1 MNQLWLLTKKNFK
14 LLIRAKSSALVLFFA
29 PLLIIL
35 ILGLSYNSSA
45 KFGLNIGIYS
55 PEFTEDVNSLASFLQ
70 EKEFKIIK
78 YDSSIEE
85 CVEDIKLGFVHTCIS
100 VPSSLRVEENSAKEI
115 TYYLDP
121 SKINLVYMIQE
132 TLENKFNLKSR
143 EISQE
148 LTNSIITKITE
159 AKTKVDEKSSEL
171 NAVKEKNVFISSSTD
186 SVMSNLASID
196 LTPPTATYDP
206 SVVAAFKENI
216 SSGIKNS
223 LSKIDEAKDAVT
235 EANISSGKTAIV
247 TALNQADAALQNTY
261 NAINGSGTGSLEQVT
276 AMISLLE
283 QDLSSTKSKLTA
295 ASTSITDANSQL
307 SSTKSSIGES
317 ISSLERIQSGLQ
329 EIKAGLESQKVTEAG
344 VISAPLVTKIEKIDT
359 GDSYLNFI
367 FPALLVLVV
376 MFSSLLLGT
385 TLVMMEKNSPAFFR
399 NYFLPVKKWVFVLSI
414 YLTNSIITLIQV
426 VIILSVSLFF
436 LKLNPLL
443 MLPVALILII
453 SSSIFTFLGM
463 GIGYLFKSEETGTL
477 ASISLGSLLLF
488 ISGVILPLE
497 SVSPLLRK
505 ITFFNPYVISEK
517 IVREMFFFNTSFKFL
532 WVDILTL
539 IGYALVLFMG
549 ILVLELLLQKHLID
563 HFIKTH
569 RKDKAAKIKV

>member
-14 LLIRAKSSALVLFFA
+14 LLVRAKSSALILFFA

-35 ILGLSYNSSA
+35 ILGLSYNNSA

-55 PEFTEDVNSLASFLQ
+55 PQFTEDVNSLASSLQ
-70 EKEFKIIK
+70 EKEFKIVK
-78 YDSSIEE
+78 YDSSIND
-85 CVEDIKLGFVHTCIS
+85 CIEDIKLGFIHACVA

-121 SKINLVYMIQE
+121 SKINLVYMVQE
-132 TLENKFNLKSR
+132 TLENKFALKSR

-159 AKTKVDEKSSEL
+159 AKTKVGEKSSEL
-171 NAVKEKNVFISSSTD
+171 SAVKEKNALISSSTD
-186 SVMSNLASID
+186 SIMSSLASLD
-196 LTPPTATYDP
+196 LTPPSATYDP
-206 SVVAAFKENI
+206 SVIAAFRENV

-223 LSKIDEAKDAVT
+223 ISKIDEAKEAVA
-235 EANISSGKTAIV
+235 EANISNGKTAIV
-247 TALNQADAALQNTY
+247 TALSQADAALQNTF
-261 NAINGSGTGSLEQVT
+261 NTINGSGAGSLEEVT
-276 AMISLLE
+276 AMITLLE
-283 QDLSSTKSKLTA
+283 QELSASKSKLTS
-295 ASTSITDANSQL
+295 ASTSINDANAQL
-307 SSTKSSIGES
+307 SSTKSALGES
-317 ISSLERIQSGLQ
+317 ISSLERIQNGLL
-329 EIKAGLESQKVTEAG
+329 EVKAGLEAQKVTEAG
-344 VISAPLVTKIEKIDT
+344 VISAPLVTKIEKVGT
-359 GDSYLNFI
+359 GNSYLNFI

-399 NYFLPVKKWVFVLSI
+399 NYFLPVKKWVFVCSI

-426 VIILSVSLFF
+426 VIILGVSLFF
-436 LKLNPLL
+436 LKLEPLL

-453 SSSIFTFLGM
+453 ASSIFTFMGM

-488 ISGVILPLE
+488 ISGVVLPLE
-497 SVSPLLRK
+497 SISPTLRK
-505 ITFFNPYVISEK
+505 ITFFNPYVIAEK
-517 IVREMFFFNTSFKFL
+517 IVREMFFFNASFEFL

-539 IGYALVLFMG
+539 VGYALVLFMG
-549 ILVLELLLQKHLID
+549 ILILEVLLQKHLID

-569 RKDKAAKIKV
+569 HRDKAAKLKV